1 MPAQE
6 NHSDRPNKRPRLGLS
21 ENDQP
26 KKVASRTDGE
36 SSKEAKN
43 PVDKTEVK
51 GKKAAQLDEFMEV
64 MQPRTKKGRSW
75 ANEDT
80 VAPNAEIQAESST
93 AASTVKSKKSK
104 KKVAEY
110 ARQVS
115 EEPGQEQLDLDD
127 IEWMKRR
134 MTKALDVEV
143 EAVEEKAFEQDDEDQ
158 VMEEEEVKVS
168 GMPDSL

>member
-6 NHSDRPNKRPRLGLS
+6 NHSDRPNKRPRLGLLA
-21 ENDQP
+21 NDQP
-26 KKVASRTDGE
+26 KKVDSPTDGE
-36 SSKEAKN
+36 GSKEAKN

-51 GKKAAQLDEFMEV
+51 GKKAAQLDEFLEV

-75 ANEDT
+75 ANEDN

-93 AASTVKSKKSK
+93 AASKVKSKNK
-104 KKVAEY
+104 APEDT
-110 ARQVS
+110 RQVS
-115 EEPGQEQLDLDD
+115 EDPGQEQQDLDD

-143 EAVEEKAFEQDDEDQ
+143 EAVEEKAFQQDDEDQ
-158 VMEEEEVKVS
+158 VMDEAEVKVS
-168 GMPDSL
+168 DMPDSS